1 MKIIKKNIEKELEVV
16 HKISFQLN
24 SYYNN
29 KLLTISE
36 DEVFFTLNFSDELN
50 KFKKVIEINNNPS
63 NRNIGS
69 LSFNLAYK
77 TEFVNEDDV
86 KKRMDK
92 LHFLFS
98 VNNQFIFRIF
108 SPRLNLIK
116 TLYLFINTIIYLIPL
131 FVVLNMTLSLSIL
144 LMM

>member
-77 TEFVNEDDV
+77 TELVNEDDV

-92 LHFLFS
+92 LHFFFS

>member
-77 TEFVNEDDV
+77 TELVNEDDV